1 MLRLLAVLFLCC
13 CLVLLLLLPR
23 RLILQPSL
31 LWHPPLP
38 AAARFS
44 FCCTF
49 CLRCNCLS
57 RLSRLSCLSMSWPKY
72 VCTNNRNSMKE
83 CVSVYVCV
91 SLCLCVRVYNRCV
104 YCPLLLLL
112 QLLLL
117 LIALNCCCCCCCGSA
132 ASSRRQRCCCSYV
145 FLRLHTNILL
155 PVLYTHT
162 HTHILEQP
170 FPNCTPCRRGHVH
183 WRRWRRR

>member
-1 MLRLLAVLFLCC
+1 MF
-13 CLVLLLLLPR
+13 
-23 RLILQPSL
+23 
-31 LWHPPLP
+31 
-38 AAARFS
+38 
-44 FCCTF
+44 
-49 CLRCNCLS
+49 
-57 RLSRLSCLSMSWPKY
+57 
-72 VCTNNRNSMKE
+72 
-83 CVSVYVCV
+83 
-91 SLCLCVRVYNRCV
+91 LCLCVRVYNRCV

-162 HTHILEQP
+162 HTHTYWSSRSQIALLVAEVMSTGVAGVAANVDDFCCCSSRRRRRRRRWQRRRQLKWFSVVQLP
-170 FPNCTPCRRGHVH
+170 SAARGRGRELRKQFRRGQVAQQLQQRHLATELQYEPGKQL
-183 WRRWRRR
+183 

>member
-1 MLRLLAVLFLCC
+1 M
-13 CLVLLLLLPR
+13 
-23 RLILQPSL
+23 
-31 LWHPPLP
+31 
-38 AAARFS
+38 
-44 FCCTF
+44 
-49 CLRCNCLS
+49 
-57 RLSRLSCLSMSWPKY
+57 
-72 VCTNNRNSMKE
+72 
-83 CVSVYVCV
+83 CVSV

-117 LIALNCCCCCCCGSA
+117 LIALNCCCCCCCGTA

-162 HTHILEQP
+162 HTGAAVPKLHSLSPRSCPLASLASPLTSMISVVAAPDDDGDADDGNGNGDVNSNGFQLFSCQVQ
-170 FPNCTPCRRGHVH
+170 RGGEGGS
-183 WRRWRRR
+183 